1 GEMTAE
7 DVKFTVE
14 QNLRPD
20 VPGGSAPFFRA
31 HLERIETPDKYTVV
45 MHFKNRV
52 WEVPSNFTQFV
63 GYQNITSKKY
73 IESVGEDKAALHP
86 IGTGPYRHVEGK
98 QGDYHRFEAVGNH
111 WRKTPVYRELIVRRI
126 PDPATRLAGLRS
138 GEIDNALWKG
148 MGSDSPFMYW
158 YYPFHKGFSKD
169 WKVPPYDPE
178 RAKKLL
184 AEAGHA
190 GGFEVRVNPLV
201 MTYAL
206 DGPDMVEAVSLDWE
220 KIG

>member
-1 GEMTAE
+1 MTDE

-73 IESVGEDKAALHP
+73 IESVGEDKAALRP
-86 IGTGPYRHVEGK
+86 LARGQTN
-98 QGDYHRFEAVGNH
+98 F
-111 WRKTPVYRELIVRRI
+111 VR
-126 PDPATRLAGLRS
+126 S
-138 GEIDNALWKG
+138 LWK
-148 MGSDSPFMYW
+148 
-158 YYPFHKGFSKD
+158 
-169 WKVPPYDPE
+169 
-178 RAKKLL
+178 
-184 AEAGHA
+184 
-190 GGFEVRVNPLV
+190 
-201 MTYAL
+201 
-206 DGPDMVEAVSLDWE
+206 VEQ
-220 KIG
+220 